1 MILFKHSKDVKTYLK
16 STRETG
22 NTIGFVPTMGALH
35 KGHLSL
41 IEESTKNNKI
51 TVASIFVNPVQFNNK
66 EDFIKYPSTI
76 EMDILK
82 LEQSGCDILFMPS
95 EDEIYPDAKS
105 KQKHFKLGH
114 LEEVLEGKFRP
125 GHFQGVCLVVE
136 KLLAIVEPG
145 NLYLGQK
152 DYQQCLVIR
161 KLISLINKN
170 INVVICPIVRE
181 SNGLAMSSRNLRLS
195 EEEKDMAASIY
206 KTLENIK
213 GKISKENFA
222 ALKSESIA
230 SLEYKGFT
238 VNYLELADRM
248 DLQIINN
255 YADAKTR
262 ILLIAAYL
270 NNIRLI
276 DNLYC

>member
-1 MILFKHSKDVKTYLK
+1 MILFKHSKNIEAFLE
-16 STRETG
+16 SARETG
-22 NTIGFVPTMGALH
+22 NTIGFIPTMGALH

-41 IEESTKNNKI
+41 IKESRAKNAV
-51 TVASIFVNPVQFNNK
+51 TVVSIFVNPVQFNNK

-76 EMDILK
+76 EKDILA
-82 LEQSGCDILFMPS
+82 LEQSGCDVLFMPS

-105 KQKHFKLGH
+105 KQKHFELGF
-114 LEEVLEGKFRP
+114 LEDILEGKFRP

-136 KLLAIVEPG
+136 KLLAIVEPDS
-145 NLYLGQK
+145 LYLGQK

-161 KLISLINKN
+161 KLISLISKN

-181 SNGLAMSSRNLRLS
+181 ANGLAMSSRNLRLNDD
-195 EEEKDMAASIY
+195 EKNTAALLS

-213 GKISKENFA
+213 DKIYKENFA
-222 ALKSESIA
+222 DLKSKAIA
-230 SLEYKGFT
+230 SLEHKGFK
-238 VNYLELADRM
+238 VDYLELADRSN
-248 DLQIINN
+248 LRIITNFK
-255 YADAKTR
+255 DAETC